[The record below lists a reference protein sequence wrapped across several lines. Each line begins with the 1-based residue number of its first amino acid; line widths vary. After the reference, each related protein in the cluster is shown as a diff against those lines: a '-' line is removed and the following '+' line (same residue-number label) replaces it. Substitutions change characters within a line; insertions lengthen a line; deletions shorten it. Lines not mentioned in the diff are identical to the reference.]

1 MLVFNDATV
10 MIIFVMNFTTVGSLA
25 QDLIVKADMQ
35 IDTFFRS
42 SYKIMIYKPTVHD
55 FRLLPQSR

>member
-35 IDTFFRS
+35 IDTFFCS
-42 SYKIMIYKPTVHD
+42 SYKIKIYKPTVRD